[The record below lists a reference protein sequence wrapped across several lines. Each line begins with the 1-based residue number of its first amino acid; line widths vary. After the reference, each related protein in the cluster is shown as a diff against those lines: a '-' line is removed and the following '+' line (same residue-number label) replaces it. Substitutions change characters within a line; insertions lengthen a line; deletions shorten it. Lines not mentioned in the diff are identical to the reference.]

1 MHAFLPLFFLSSLSW
16 GGRFLLVEERN
27 HLSSSPGQI
36 FLRVDTDRLRVINSN
51 PRRIEIEMESKL
63 GIESTWL
70 DRNKI
75 ESYNPIEDN
84 EIEALR
90 FIDR

>member
-36 FLRVDTDRLRVINSN
+36 FLRADTDRLRVINSN

-63 GIESTWL
+63 GIEFDL